1 VSPESDIATADRAA
15 RGGTRW
21 RFRARIVPTDERH
34 AVTTIE
40 LFFDL
45 VFVFAITQVT
55 AFMADDLGWR
65 GILRGLVLLAM
76 LWFVWCSYA
85 WLGNQA
91 HADEGVVRAAL
102 IAAMAAMFLVALAIP
117 EAWGDE
123 GGGISAPV
131 VLAGAL
137 AVVRLLHLGIYA
149 VAAAGDAGLRRQLK
163 RAAVPVATACVLLVV
178 GAVLGGA
185 AQTAVWALA
194 LVIDYTGVY
203 LSGSD
208 WRLPAPGH
216 FAERHGLIVIIALG
230 ESIIAVGVGSNDLP
244 LTVPTIAAALL
255 GLVVSVALWW
265 AYFDVV
271 APVAER
277 VLRGQQGADR
287 VRLARDSFTYLH
299 FPMVAGVIYLAL
311 GLKKVAQYV
320 GDESHHGLAYPLP
333 ATALW
338 SLYGGVAAY
347 LLAHLAFRLRNVHSI
362 NRPRA
367 VVAVLVL
374 LAPLATAKLPALAS
388 LAVLAG
394 ILVVLVAY
402 EVVRYAEARATV
414 RAEAAHH

>member
-1 VSPESDIATADRAA
+1 MRPERDTATTDRAA
-15 RGGTRW
+15 ARRLRW
-21 RFRARIVPTDERH
+21 RLRARIVPTDERH

-55 AFMADDLGWR
+55 ALMAHDLGWR

-76 LWFVWCSYA
+76 LWFAWCSYA

-102 IAAMAAMFLVALAIP
+102 IAAMAALFLVGLAIP

-137 AVVRLLHLGIYA
+137 AVVRLLHLGVYA
-149 VAAAGDAGLRRQLK
+149 VAAAGDAGLRRQLY
-163 RAAVPVATACVLLVV
+163 RTAVPVGTAATLLVV

-185 AQTAVWALA
+185 AQTAVWASA

-244 LTVPTIAAALL
+244 LTVPRIAAALL

-277 VLRGQQGADR
+277 VLSGHQGDAR
-287 VRLARDSFTYLH
+287 VRLARDSYTYLH

-311 GLKKVAQYV
+311 GLKKVAEYV
-320 GDESHHGLAYPLP
+320 GGASHHALTDPLP

-347 LLAHLAFRLRNVHSI
+347 LLAHLAFRLRNIGSI

-367 VVAVLVL
+367 VVAVVVL
-374 LAPLATAKLPALAS
+374 LAPLATAKLPALAA

-394 ILVVLVAY
+394 LLVGLVAF
-402 EVVRYAEARATV
+402 EVVRYAEARAAV